1 MTDFPHSYTA
11 TSSAVPDG
19 DVLLQ
24 SPGLPD
30 LMSAPPKEF
39 GGPGTRWSPETLLAG
54 AVADCFILTFRAAAR
69 AAKLPWTSLSCH
81 VTGTLD
87 RVDRVTRFTGFV
99 LCATLDVPAGTDPRA
114 AEQLMSR
121 AEHGCLIRNSLNSS
135 CTFEPVVHVAAAD
148 VSEPMAADVQC

>member
-11 TSSAVPDG
+11 SSSAVPDG

-54 AVADCFILTFRAAAR
+54 AVADCFILTFRAVAR
-69 AAKLPWTSLSCH
+69 AAKLPWTSLTCD

-87 RVDRVTRFTGFV
+87 RVDRVTRFTAFA
-99 LCATLDVPAGTDPRA
+99 LRATLDVPAGTDPQA
-114 AEQLMSR
+114 ASQLMSR
-121 AEHGCLIRNSLNSS
+121 AEHGCLIRNSLNGSS
-135 CTFEPVVHVAAAD
+135 TFEPVVHVAAA
-148 VSEPMAADVQC
+148 SEPITADARC